1 LKISLQATIV
11 VAAIFGALCAS
22 VAISGFTSLGG
33 ITDPVQAADA
43 RGFAWFWTFLASV
56 ALVLGLTSWW
66 LARTHKE
73 GDDR

>member
-11 VAAIFGALCAS
+11 IATIFAALCAS

-33 ITDPVQAADA
+33 ITDAVQAADA

-56 ALVLGLTSWW
+56 AGVLGLTAWW
-66 LARTHKE
+66 LVRTHKE
-73 GDDR
+73 SDDR